1 MHFTYKGED
10 AYAGADD
17 PGLLESGAV
26 IRVSAD
32 GAPEALQAQS

>member
-10 AYAGADD
+10 AYAVADD
-17 PGLLESGAV
+17 PGLLESGPA

-32 GAPEALQAQS
+32 GAPEAL